1 MDASFD
7 YKNVKLLPLARKF
20 GAHIIVSYRLYDI
33 GFSEIITCT
42 III

>member
-7 YKNVKLLPLARKF
+7 YKNVKSLPLARKF
-20 GAHIIVSYRLYDI
+20 GVLIVVSRRLYDI
-33 GFSEIITCT
+33 GFSEIITCA